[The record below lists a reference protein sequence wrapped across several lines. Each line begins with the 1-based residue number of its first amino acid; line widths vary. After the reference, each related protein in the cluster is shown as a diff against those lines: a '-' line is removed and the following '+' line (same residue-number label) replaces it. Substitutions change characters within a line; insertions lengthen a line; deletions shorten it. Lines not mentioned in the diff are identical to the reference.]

1 MQRVAIARALVHEP
15 RLLVCDEPT
24 AALDHET
31 GLTVM
36 ELLREAAVRPDR
48 AVVVVTH
55 DNRVFGFGDR
65 IAHMDDGAI
74 VRVDDRSRGRRSN
87 GKPSGIRHLVDTLNQ
102 EASMFTKIV
111 LPILAVAGVFFAI
124 NRVVEAR
131 RPEPVAQPIVEPPTR
146 PDAVKMIAGSGLVEA
161 RRENIPIGVNI
172 PGVVTEVFVKKGQKV
187 KAGDP
192 LFRTDDRE
200 FKSMLA
206 VREAELAAA
215 KAQLHKLI
223 VSPRP
228 EDIPPAK
235 AAAQEAEA
243 RMDDAEAALART
255 ERLFQRQMIAASDY
269 DKDRYAFYA
278 AKATYAK
285 AKADLEKI
293 LAGSWKEDIEIA
305 RAAVQL
311 AQSQVESIKI
321 NLERLIVRAPMDGE
335 VLQLNVRLGQF
346 AAMTWKEPM
355 IVLGDSKRL
364 HVRVDIDEPELLYFS
379 KSTPAIATLKGRP
392 NVRFHSEVRLCRAL
406 RHPQAE
412 LDRQQLRA
420 GRSARAAGASTNCP
434 RNGRWTS
441 ISASRWTS
449 T

>member
-1 MQRVAIARALVHEP
+1 M
-15 RLLVCDEPT
+15 
-24 AALDHET
+24 
-31 GLTVM
+31 
-36 ELLREAAVRPDR
+36 
-48 AVVVVTH
+48 
-55 DNRVFGFGDR
+55 
-65 IAHMDDGAI
+65 I
-74 VRVDDRSRGRRSN
+74 V
-87 GKPSGIRHLVDTLNQ
+87 KY
-102 EASMFTKIV
+102 V
-111 LPILAVAGVFFAI
+111 LPILAVAGLVFAV

-131 RPEPVAQPIVEPPTR
+131 RPGPTAEPIVEPPTR
-146 PDAVKMIAGSGLVEA
+146 PDSVKMIAGSGLVEA

-172 PGVVTEVFVKKGQKV
+172 PGVVTEVFVKKGEKV
-187 KAGDP
+187 KVGAP

-206 VREAELAAA
+206 VREAELASSQ
-215 KAQLHKLI
+215 AQLHKLI
-223 VSPRP
+223 ASPRP

-243 RMDDAEAALART
+243 RMADAEAALART

-269 DKDRYAFYA
+269 DKDRYAYYA

-311 AQSQVESIKI
+311 ARSQVESIKTS
-321 NLERLIVRAPMDGE
+321 LERLIVRAPMDGE

-364 HVRVDIDEPELLYFS
+364 HVRIDIDEPELLYFS
-379 KSTPAIATLKGRP
+379 KGAEAIATLKGRP
-392 NVRFHSEVRLCRAL
+392 NIRFPLKFVYVEPYVIPKQSLTGNNSERVDQRVL
-406 RHPQAE
+406 QVIYE
-412 LDRQQLRA
+412 LPDDRPLDVYIGQQVDVYMK
-420 GRSARAAGASTNCP
+420 AATISKSIDSDMGLGNGKLPFEDETPASQSGKP
-434 RNGRWTS
+434 
-441 ISASRWTS
+441 AA
-449 T
+449 

>member
-1 MQRVAIARALVHEP
+1 M
-15 RLLVCDEPT
+15 
-24 AALDHET
+24 
-31 GLTVM
+31 
-36 ELLREAAVRPDR
+36 
-48 AVVVVTH
+48 VT
-55 DNRVFGFGDR
+55 R
-65 IAHMDDGAI
+65 
-74 VRVDDRSRGRRSN
+74 
-87 GKPSGIRHLVDTLNQ
+87 
-102 EASMFTKIV
+102 IV
-111 LPILAVAGVFFAI
+111 LPILAVAGLVFAI

-131 RPEPVAQPIVEPPTR
+131 RPEPASQAIVEPPTR
-146 PDAVKMIAGSGLVEA
+146 PAAVKMIAGSGLVEA

-172 PGVVTEVFVKKGQKV
+172 PGVVTEVFVKKGEKV
-187 KAGDP
+187 LMGAP
-192 LFRTDDRE
+192 LFKTDDRE

-206 VREAELAAA
+206 VREAELAAS

-228 EDIPPAK
+228 EDIPPAR
-235 AAAQEAEA
+235 AAAMEAQA

-269 DKDRYAFYA
+269 DKDRYAFAA

-321 NLERLIVRAPMDGE
+321 NLERLIVKAPMDGE

-379 KSTPAIATLKGRP
+379 KSAPAIATLKGRP
-392 NVRFHSEVRLCRAL
+392 NIRFDLKIVYVEPYVIPKQSLTGNNSERVDQRVLQVIYELPDERAMDVYIGE
-406 RHPQAE
+406 QM
-412 LDRQQLRA
+412 DIYLRA
-420 GRSARAAGASTNCP
+420 VPPSRSVVTDLGGENAKLP
-434 RNGRWTS
+434 FEDE
-441 ISASRWTS
+441 TS
-449 T
+449 TRLPKKPDA

>member
-1 MQRVAIARALVHEP
+1 MRRVTES
-15 RLLVCDEPT
+15 LLDN
-24 AALDHET
+24 
-31 GLTVM
+31 
-36 ELLREAAVRPDR
+36 LL
-48 AVVVVTH
+48 
-55 DNRVFGFGDR
+55 
-65 IAHMDDGAI
+65 M
-74 VRVDDRSRGRRSN
+74 N
-87 GKPSGIRHLVDTLNQ
+87 GN
-102 EASMFTKIV
+102 MFTKTV
-111 LPILAVAGVFFAI
+111 LPILALAGLFFAI

-146 PDAVKMIAGSGLVEA
+146 PDSVKMIAGSGLVEA

-172 PGVVTEVFVKKGQKV
+172 PGVVTEVFVKKGEKV
-187 KAGDP
+187 KSGAP

-206 VREAELAAA
+206 VREAELAAS

-235 AAAQEAEA
+235 AAAMEAQA

-255 ERLFQRQMIAASDY
+255 ERLFHRQMIAASDY
-269 DKDRYAFYA
+269 DKDRYAYYA

-321 NLERLIVRAPMDGE
+321 SLERLIVRAPMDGE

-379 KSTPAIATLKGRP
+379 KSAPAVATLKGRP
-392 NVRFHSEVRLCRAL
+392 NVRFNLRIVYVEPYVIPKQSLTGNNSERVDQRVL
-406 RHPQAE
+406 QVIYE
-412 LDRQQLRA
+412 LADERPTDVYIGQQMDIYLRA
-420 GRSARAAGASTNCP
+420 VPPSESVAVGLGGESTKLPFEDQTPINQP
-434 RNGRWTS
+434 
-441 ISASRWTS
+441 AKPDA
-449 T
+449 

>member
-1 MQRVAIARALVHEP
+1 MN
-15 RLLVCDEPT
+15 T
-24 AALDHET
+24 
-31 GLTVM
+31 
-36 ELLREAAVRPDR
+36 
-48 AVVVVTH
+48 
-55 DNRVFGFGDR
+55 N
-65 IAHMDDGAI
+65 
-74 VRVDDRSRGRRSN
+74 
-87 GKPSGIRHLVDTLNQ
+87 
-102 EASMFTKIV
+102 MFKKIV
-111 LPILAVAGVFFAI
+111 LPILALAGLFFAI

-146 PDAVKMIAGSGLVEA
+146 PDSVKMIAGSGLVEA

-172 PGVVTEVFVKKGQKV
+172 PGVVTEVFVKKGEKV
-187 KAGDP
+187 RSGAA
-192 LFRTDDRE
+192 LFKTDDRE

-206 VREAELAAA
+206 VREAELAAS

-235 AAAQEAEA
+235 AAAMEAEA

-255 ERLFQRQMIAASDY
+255 ERLFHRQMIAASDY
-269 DKDRYAFYA
+269 DKDRYAYYA

-285 AKADLEKI
+285 AKADLERI
-293 LAGSWKEDIEIA
+293 MAGSWKEDIEIA

-321 NLERLIVRAPMDGE
+321 SLERLIVRAPMDGE

-364 HVRVDIDEPELLYFS
+364 HVRVDIDEPELIYFS
-379 KSTPAIATLKGRP
+379 KGAPAVATLKGRP
-392 NVRFHSEVRLCRAL
+392 NIRFGLKVVYVEPYVIPKQSLTGNNSERVDQRVL
-406 RHPQAE
+406 QVIYE
-412 LDRQQLRA
+412 LPDDRPIDVYIGQQMDIYLRA
-420 GRSARAAGASTNCP
+420 VPPSQSVAVGLGGERTALPFEEQAPAGPTTKPDA
-434 RNGRWTS
+434 
-441 ISASRWTS
+441 
-449 T
+449 

>member
-1 MQRVAIARALVHEP
+1 M
-15 RLLVCDEPT
+15 
-24 AALDHET
+24 
-31 GLTVM
+31 
-36 ELLREAAVRPDR
+36 
-48 AVVVVTH
+48 VT
-55 DNRVFGFGDR
+55 R
-65 IAHMDDGAI
+65 
-74 VRVDDRSRGRRSN
+74 
-87 GKPSGIRHLVDTLNQ
+87 
-102 EASMFTKIV
+102 IV
-111 LPILAVAGVFFAI
+111 LPILAVAGVVFAI
-124 NRVVEAR
+124 NSIVEAR
-131 RPEPVAQPIVEPPTR
+131 RPEQVSQAIVEPPTR
-146 PDAVKMIAGSGLVEA
+146 PDSVKMIAGSGLVEA

-172 PGVVTEVFVKKGQKV
+172 PGVVTEVFVKKGENV
-187 KAGDP
+187 KSGAP

-235 AAAQEAEA
+235 AATLEAEA

-269 DKDRYAFYA
+269 DKDRYGYYA

-285 AKADLEKI
+285 AKADLERI

-311 AQSQVESIKI
+311 ALSQVETIKI

-379 KSTPAIATLKGRP
+379 KSAPAIATLKGRP
-392 NVRFHSEVRLCRAL
+392 KIRFDLKFVYVEPYVIPKQSLTGNNSERVDQRVL
-406 RHPQAE
+406 QVIYE
-412 LDRQQLRA
+412 LPEERPMDVYIGQQMDVYLRA
-420 GRSARAAGASTNCP
+420 VPPSESVSTELGGENTKLPFEDQAPVGAP
-434 RNGRWTS
+434 
-441 ISASRWTS
+441 IKPDA
-449 T
+449 

>member
-1 MQRVAIARALVHEP
+1 M
-15 RLLVCDEPT
+15 
-24 AALDHET
+24 
-31 GLTVM
+31 
-36 ELLREAAVRPDR
+36 VR
-48 AVVVVTH
+48 
-55 DNRVFGFGDR
+55 
-65 IAHMDDGAI
+65 
-74 VRVDDRSRGRRSN
+74 
-87 GKPSGIRHLVDTLNQ
+87 
-102 EASMFTKIV
+102 KIV
-111 LPILAVAGVFFAI
+111 LPILAVVGLVFAI

-131 RPEPVAQPIVEPPTR
+131 RPEPVSQAIVEPPTR
-146 PDAVKMIAGSGLVEA
+146 PGSVKMIAGSGLVEA

-172 PGVVTEVFVKKGQKV
+172 PGVVTEVFVKKGEKV
-187 KAGDP
+187 TSGAP
-192 LFRTDDRE
+192 LFKTDERE

-206 VREAELAAA
+206 VREADLAAS

-223 VSPRP
+223 ASPRP

-235 AAAQEAEA
+235 AAAQEAQA
-243 RMDDAEAALART
+243 RLDDAEAALART

-269 DKDRYAFYA
+269 DKDRYAYAA

-285 AKADLEKI
+285 AKADLERI

-379 KSTPAIATLKGRP
+379 KSAPAVATLKGRP
-392 NVRFHSEVRLCRAL
+392 NIRFDLKVVYVEPYVIPKQSLTGNNSERVDQRVL
-406 RHPQAE
+406 QVIYE
-412 LDRQQLRA
+412 LPDDRPMDVYIGQQMDVYLRA
-420 GRSARAAGASTNCP
+420 VPPSQSVATDLGGENAKLPFEDETPAGPLKKPAA
-434 RNGRWTS
+434 
-441 ISASRWTS
+441 
-449 T
+449 